1 MKKSCWTLF
10 FCAMLLLTILTFGR
24 EQNIAANSSDSIDTL
39 YKQAVTEN
47 RINPTTYSANAFRCM
62 YHEGLQIYTQ
72 QLRAGMPFCEYDE
85 WLANVGFGAMPD
97 GSGVDPDMPAVKPRS
112 AAANVERFVHDIRK
126 GDILVVQ
133 GSGFGHAAIAT
144 SNNYVLEM
152 HGGGNIVNWTLTGI
166 ADNNR
171 QYTTRDWIKLH
182 IKNWTQIWRP
192 RQGIGTE
199 AATYADYKFWSST
212 HSLKKNRHITYGLG
226 AGPKVTNPN
235 YCSKMVWQAF
245 YFGTGSKK
253 VAKGTSFFITPSS
266 LPNSLTDAYKAY
278 KVGRY

>member
-10 FCAMLLLTILTFGR
+10 FCTMLLLTILTFGR
-24 EQNIAANSSDSIDTL
+24 EQNVAANSSDSIDTL

-47 RINPTTYSANAFRCM
+47 RINP
-62 YHEGLQIYTQ
+62 
-72 QLRAGMPFCEYDE
+72 
-85 WLANVGFGAMPD
+85 
-97 GSGVDPDMPAVKPRS
+97 
-112 AAANVERFVHDIRK
+112 
-126 GDILVVQ
+126 
-133 GSGFGHAAIAT
+133 
-144 SNNYVLEM
+144 
-152 HGGGNIVNWTLTGI
+152 
-166 ADNNR
+166 
-171 QYTTRDWIKLH
+171 
-182 IKNWTQIWRP
+182 
-192 RQGIGTE
+192 
-199 AATYADYKFWSST
+199 
-212 HSLKKNRHITYGLG
+212 TYGLG